1 MNIALVVL
9 DTLRKDAFDN
19 HFDWLPGTSFE
30 NSWSVA
36 NYTVPV
42 HGSLFAGKYPSELG
56 VHAKSEEFDCP
67 EPSLAEELSAAG
79 YKTRAYSANPLV
91 THMQSFDRGFTDFRS
106 GWHVKSADP
115 DLFDWSAAIGNAPVS
130 EPLTRPYAVFKCLL
144 DGDTPTVESLR
155 AGWEMF
161 RAPDDG
167 AKEALSMLQ
176 ETTFA
181 DQEFLFMNLMEAHG
195 PYWPPDDYDTT
206 DLPDLSI
213 DEASDTVL
221 AGDADHRL
229 YREAYDD
236 CVRYL
241 SDMYRQ
247 MFAELRESF
256 DIVITLADHGE
267 MFGEYGASRHYHGVY
282 EELTHVPLVVWSG
295 EEERQ
300 CRDDVVSV
308 LDVHAT
314 VLERAGVNGE
324 SRGKSL
330 FDLDERKSRARLT
343 EYLGFRP
350 HRLEIL
356 QDRGFSDDEIA
367 TYDVELLGVAMTK
380 NYYGFQT
387 VDEGYQ
393 ERGTATDNPAETL
406 NRLESERE
414 VRTVETDSTEIDE
427 KTRRH
432 LEDLGYA

>member
-1 MNIALVVL
+1 MNIAVVVL
-9 DTLRKDAFDN
+9 DTLRKDAFDS
-19 HFDWLPGTSFE
+19 HFNWLPGTSFE
-30 NSWSVA
+30 NAWSVA

-79 YKTRAYSANPLV
+79 YETRAYSANPLV
-91 THMQSFDRGFTDFRS
+91 THMRSFDRGFTDFRS

-115 DLFDWSAAIGNAPVS
+115 DLFDWSAAIGDAP
-130 EPLTRPYAVFKCLL
+130 LGGLFTHPYAVLKCLL
-144 DGDTPTVESLR
+144 NGSTPTVESLR

-167 AKEALSMLQ
+167 AKEALSVLQ
-176 ETTFA
+176 GMSFG

-195 PYWPPDDYDTT
+195 PYWPPKGYDTT
-206 DLPDLSI
+206 DLPDVSI
-213 DEASDTVL
+213 DEVSDTVL
-221 AGDADHRL
+221 AGDADHCP
-229 YREAYDD
+229 YWEAYDN

-267 MFGEYGASRHYHGVY
+267 MFGEHGASRHYHGVY
-282 EELTHVPLVVWSG
+282 EGLTHVPVVVWSG

-314 VLERAGVNGE
+314 VLERAGVDGE
-324 SRGKSL
+324 SRGESL
-330 FDLDERKSRARLT
+330 FELDKGGSRARLT

-356 QDRGFSDDEIA
+356 RDRGFSDEEIA
-367 TYDVELLGVAMTK
+367 TYDVELLGVAMTDD
-380 NYYGFQT
+380 YYGFQT

-393 ERGTATDNPAETL
+393 ERGAAIDEPAEIL
-406 NRLESERE
+406 NQLDTARE
-414 VRTVETDSTEIDE
+414 IRPVETDSTEIDE

-432 LEDLGYA
+432 LENLGYA